1 MIKLMIEMCL
11 TGAHNNMPTL
21 TGIVFLDRH
30 GILMSMYWSA
40 LFDDCEVTTSDIDDE
55 SCRFEIVNP
64 RIRTHRNIS
73 DEGILDI
80 LEGAVVLDAG
90 PSAVMESVAEAEDV
104 LTFDSVMISDEN
116 RTIVIEPGVRTS
128 FWWCAKNEFMRSRK
142 HREFDF
148 FDSVNRAKE
157 AYYHNGS
164 QPGGDELVTILRI
177 CRFRQRLDWGYTS
190 RNFDKGVVSK
200 KTIGEQKEHSGELE
214 QHLKEDASASLAF
227 MRNDDLEF

>member
-40 LFDDCEVTTSDIDDE
+40 LFDDCEVTVSDIDDE

-73 DEGILDI
+73 DEGILNI

-90 PSAVMESVAEAEDV
+90 PSAVMGTMAGKV
-104 LTFDSVMISDEN
+104 LTFERVEISDEN

-164 QPGGDELVTILRI
+164 QPGEDELVTILRI

-200 KTIGEQKEHSGELE
+200 ESIGEQKEHSGELE

-227 MRNDDLEF
+227 MRNDELEF

>member
-30 GILMSMYWSA
+30 GILMSMYWSTN
-40 LFDDCEVTTSDIDDE
+40 FDDCEVIIVNTDDE

-73 DEGILDI
+73 DEGILNI

-90 PSAVMESVAEAEDV
+90 PSAVMGTMAGKV
-104 LTFDSVMISDEN
+104 LTFERVEISDEN

-200 KTIGEQKEHSGELE
+200 ESIGEQKEHSGELE

-227 MRNDDLEF
+227 MRNDELEF

>member
-21 TGIVFLDRH
+21 TGIVFLDRR

-73 DEGILDI
+73 DEGILNI
-80 LEGAVVLDAG
+80 LEGAV
-90 PSAVMESVAEAEDV
+90 
-104 LTFDSVMISDEN
+104 
-116 RTIVIEPGVRTS
+116 VIEPGVRTS

-200 KTIGEQKEHSGELE
+200 ESIGEQKEHSGELE

-227 MRNDDLEF
+227 MRNDELEF

>member
-73 DEGILDI
+73 DEGILNI

-90 PSAVMESVAEAEDV
+90 PSAVMGTMAGKV
-104 LTFDSVMISDEN
+104 LTFERVEISDEN
-116 RTIVIEPGVRTS
+116 RTIVIEPGVRTA

-200 KTIGEQKEHSGELE
+200 ESIGEQKEHSGELE

-227 MRNDDLEF
+227 MRNDELEF